1 MITLSTQNIR
11 VSSLMRS
18 CGAKGGFTLLEILVA
33 VSILAILVALTVP
46 LFASYYDECCLKSV
60 MWELAGMIKEAK
72 QNALNEKYYAVSFD
86 PDQGRI
92 SLVSGRGADGEWNT
106 ADDEVVRTLRLRDK
120 GGGLSFGYGS
130 HGPIPTYAPATDGIS
145 FPNNNTLICN
155 PDLTCNAG
163 TVYIHTRLGAAMAL
177 TMNSTDFG
185 YTIRR
190 WNGSGW
196 VTL

>member
-1 MITLSTQNIR
+1 MKQ
-11 VSSLMRS
+11 S

-33 VSILAILVALTVP
+33 VTILAILVALTTP
-46 LFASYYDECCLKSV
+46 LFASYYGECCLKAV
-60 MWELAGMIKEAK
+60 MWEIAGMVKEAK

-86 PDQGRI
+86 PDQGTI
-92 SLVSGRGADGEWNT
+92 SLVSGRGPDGEWNT

-196 VTL
+196 VTF